1 MSDFGFRLL
10 TANLANGAAD
20 PGAFADLVEAAEPDV
35 VLVQELAPEQAEAL
49 AIERSRRVSVS
60 QALIRVVPSVA
71 IERVHVRQ
79 RPGHRRS
86 RPPGDGTP
94 GPEATGTLDLR

>member
-1 MSDFGFRLL
+1 
-10 TANLANGAAD
+10 
-20 PGAFADLVEAAEPDV
+20 
-35 VLVQELAPEQAEAL
+35 
-49 AIERSRRVSVS
+49 VS